1 MSKKKVAGIERPYSP
16 RKLGELL
23 CDYIVQGGFEESAKL
38 DYFSPSD
45 DDETEIKKET
55 FDVFSIT
62 EFGSNEGIYTSFYID
77 YPGEKRIRLMCAKT
91 LGESKEDYVNMHMM
105 AANVCYSFY
114 KFVDRNIDCFIWYG
128 YDISYTIGDK
138 EHSYCWSYSI
148 ERVEANAR
156 EILKKYPKAKVFYV
170 DCYTR
175 KKCEC
180 KILA

>member
-1 MSKKKVAGIERPYSP
+1 MSKKKVSGVERPYSP

-38 DYFSPSD
+38 DYFSPSY

-55 FDVFSIT
+55 FEIYSIT
-62 EFGSNEGIYTSFYID
+62 DFGSNEGIYTSFYIE

-138 EHSYCWSYSI
+138 EHCYCWSYSI

-156 EILKKYPKAKVFYV
+156 EILKK
-170 DCYTR
+170 
-175 KKCEC
+175 
-180 KILA
+180 IS

>member
-1 MSKKKVAGIERPYSP
+1 MSKKKVAGVERPYSP

-77 YPGEKRIRLMCAKT
+77 YPGEKRIRLMTAKT
-91 LGESKEDYVNMHMM
+91 LGSSKEDYVNMHMM

-114 KFVDRNIDCFIWYG
+114 KFVVRNIDYFIWYG

-148 ERVEANAR
+148 ERVESNAR

>member
-1 MSKKKVAGIERPYSP
+1 MSKKKVAGLERPYSP

-23 CDYIVQGGFEESAKL
+23 CDYIVQGGFENSAKL
-38 DYFSPSD
+38 DYFSPSY

-55 FDVFSIT
+55 FEIYSIT
-62 EFGSNEGIYTSFYID
+62 DFGSNEGIYTSFYIE

-91 LGESKEDYVNMHMM
+91 LGESKEYYVNMHMM

-128 YDISYTIGDK
+128 YDILYTIGDK

-175 KKCEC
+175 KSVSVKF
-180 KILA
+180 

>member
-1 MSKKKVAGIERPYSP
+1 MSKKKVAGLERPYSP

-23 CDYIVQGGFEESAKL
+23 CDYIVQGGFEESANL
-38 DYFSPSD
+38 DYFSPSY
-45 DDETEIKKET
+45 DDETEIKKES
-55 FDVFSIT
+55 FDIFSIT
-62 EFGSNEGIYTSFYID
+62 KFGSSEGIYTSFYIE
-77 YPGEKRIRLMCAKT
+77 YYGEKRISLMTAKT
-91 LGESKEDYVNMHMM
+91 LGSSKDDYVNMQMM

-128 YDISYTIGDK
+128 YDISYKLGDK
-138 EHSYCWSYSI
+138 EYGYCWSYSI